1 MYVNP
6 EVYTGPPAESRDPNE
21 MAVYAFLDQLG
32 IAYLR
37 CDHDYANT
45 MEDCKAVEAVLGV
58 PICKNLLLTNRQ
70 QTQFYL
76 LLMPG
81 DKPFKTKDLTAQ
93 LGSARLSFA
102 AAGHMERL
110 LGAQPGS
117 ASVFELMHDREGLVR
132 LLVDRELEEAPW
144 FGGHPCFSTSTLK
157 ISRADLFDKFL
168 PAVRHTP
175 TWVELPRCGQENE
188 PGGAAL

>member
-6 EVYTGPPAESRDPNE
+6 QVFTGPPDGGRDSRE
-21 MAVYAFLDQLG
+21 LAVYALLDQLG
-32 IAYLR
+32 IPYRR
-37 CDHDYANT
+37 CDHDAANT
-45 MEDCKAVEAVLGV
+45 MDDCLAVERVLGV

-93 LGSARLSFA
+93 LGCARLSFA
-102 AAGHMERL
+102 TAEHMERL

-117 ASVFELMHDREGLVR
+117 ASVFELMHDREGQVR
-132 LLVDRELEEAPW
+132 LLVDRELEQAPW
-144 FGGHPCFSTSTLK
+144 FGGHPCFSTSTVK
-157 ISRADLFDKFL
+157 IRREDLFDKFL
-168 PAVRHTP
+168 PAVGHAP
-175 TWVELPRCGQENE
+175 TWVELPRY
-188 PGGAAL
+188 GAEE